1 MSERPPKFICEL
13 CGGAHPT
20 SEHKEPETTEKK
32 QEWPRTDYVEDVPEA
47 VAKGEEIF
55 QRYQELEKEEKLEEA
70 LAALTEDKF
79 AVAAYLAARAQE
91 NSKGLIWVPIEID
104 AVYEKYKSDHEI
116 VPRQR
121 KGYNRSFHQGWAGPL
136 TPFAPYV
143 QKMYALDRPVHPGK
157 EMANFTGGDRLR
169 ELIRD
174 LQWRI
179 RQAKRNR

>member
-1 MSERPPKFICEL
+1 MLEQPSTFICEL
-13 CGGAHPT
+13 CGGTHPT
-20 SEHKEPETTEKK
+20 SEHKEPDVGRK

-55 QRYQELEKEEKLEEA
+55 RRYQELEEANKLEEA

-104 AVYEKYKSDHEI
+104 AVYEKYKADPKI

-121 KGYNRSFHQGWAGPL
+121 KGYNRSPYQGWNGPL

-143 QKMYALDRPVHPGK
+143 QKMYALDRPVHPGE

-174 LQWRI
+174 LEWRI
-179 RQAKRNR
+179 RQEKIKR